1 MGLCGDGDNYGGGER
16 KESEFSPPSFRAA
29 PLCSQHGLRTSHRE
43 LTVSE
48 SFLKDGFPGETT
60 GGSE

>member
-1 MGLCGDGDNYGGGER
+1 MGLCGDGDSYGE

-29 PLCSQHGLRTSHRE
+29 PLCSQHGHRE